1 MDFDTLKTEL
11 ADRGFSDT
19 TDSRLG
25 IYINAG
31 RAELDRMYLWPWRE
45 AQATGTAPLTVTD
58 LGVIEMVT
66 DETRSVPLE
75 VAQYRDLVNSFN
87 DLTTDGDPQY
97 YYIGRSS
104 GSAVLMTYP
113 ESNNTLGIQYW
124 KRTPD
129 LSVSSDDPASPD
141 ECHLLIVDLAE
152 RQLRRR
158 LGDAE
163 GVALL
168 SADIDRQVADLLQQ
182 YPTGAADGQGFTV
195 GSTQTWGL

>member
-1 MDFDTLKTEL
+1 MDFDSLKTEL
-11 ADRGFSDT
+11 SDRGFSDT
-19 TDSRLG
+19 TDSRRG

-45 AQATGTAPLTVTD
+45 TSATGTAPLIVTD

-66 DETRSVPLE
+66 DETRSLPLE
-75 VAQYRDLVNSFN
+75 VAQYRDLANSFG
-87 DLTTDGDPQY
+87 DLTTDGNPQY
-97 YYIGRSS
+97 YYVGRSS
-104 GSAVLMTYP
+104 GSAVIATYP
-113 ESNNTLGIQYW
+113 ESSNSIGVQYW

-141 ECHLLIVDLAE
+141 EAHLLIVDLAE

-163 GVALL
+163 GVAVL
-168 SADIDRQVADLLQQ
+168 SADIERQIADLLQQ
-182 YPTGAADGQGFTV
+182 YPPGAADGQGFTV
-195 GSTQTWGL
+195 VSTQFWV